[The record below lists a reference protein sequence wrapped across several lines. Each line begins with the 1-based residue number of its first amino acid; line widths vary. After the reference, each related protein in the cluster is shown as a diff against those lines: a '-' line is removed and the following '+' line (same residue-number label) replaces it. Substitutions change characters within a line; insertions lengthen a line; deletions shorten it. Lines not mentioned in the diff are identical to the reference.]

1 MHAYISFCIHE
12 MKLHFWRF
20 RKNEFEWS
28 YKTDL
33 IMHIDYHLNLHLN
46 IFVNM
51 HDECNEQELQSFYIQ
66 TFNIQG
72 NRIDATPT
80 IVLHKNKIN

>member
-1 MHAYISFCIHE
+1 
-12 MKLHFWRF
+12 
-20 RKNEFEWS
+20 
-28 YKTDL
+28 
-33 IMHIDYHLNLHLN
+33 MHIDYHLNLHLN

-80 IVLHKNKIN
+80 IV